1 MVRSAFTEDHPGF
14 CVEDRTDWA
23 RPEPRS
29 PLWSSRPERCQLS
42 PGWGFRERGGGLGWR
57 EFGAQ
62 ILGLGDWLG
71 ERGRRSG

>member
-1 MVRSAFTEDHPGF
+1 MVNQAGEVPAESWLALQGE
-14 CVEDRTDWA
+14 
-23 RPEPRS
+23 
-29 PLWSSRPERCQLS
+29 
-42 PGWGFRERGGGLGWR
+42 WGRHGLER